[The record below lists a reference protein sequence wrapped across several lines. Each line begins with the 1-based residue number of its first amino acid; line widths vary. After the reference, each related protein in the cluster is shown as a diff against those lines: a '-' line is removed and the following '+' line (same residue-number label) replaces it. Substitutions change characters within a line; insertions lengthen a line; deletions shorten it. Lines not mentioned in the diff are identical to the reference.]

1 MWCEFPYCP
10 LHGNGPWRAGE
21 LVRDCFCLDMCLCL
35 TSIPHGD
42 VACLQIQVNKDG
54 QAVQADAAL
63 TGKVKLVLFSANN
76 AMAKD
81 FVFRYLAPL
90 YGMLKSKGVF
100 FEVVFVSEDPNEE
113 AFKAYFAEMPR
124 YLSDESLL
132 VNYVTGIIVV
142 MTHPIQ
148 KSMGMG
154 CPTCELA
161 LRCCC
166 CCTAGWRSPTLTQ
179 PAARGST
186 TPWVTLRDLA

>member
-1 MWCEFPYCP
+1 MVILCSCNVRVHANNASVNLCMTGAGLWCEFPYCP

-42 VACLQIQVNKDG
+42 VACLQMQVNKDG

-132 VNYVTGIIVV
+132 VNYVTGIIIV
-142 MTHPIQ
+142 MTDDPSNPKIHGDGVP
-148 KSMGMG
+148 
-154 CPTCELA
+154 
-161 LRCCC
+161 
-166 CCTAGWRSPTLTQ
+166 
-179 PAARGST
+179 
-186 TPWVTLRDLA
+186 DL